1 VLPILSPL
9 NDGHMKT
16 KLFLLGFSLFCFV
29 AAKANTDEP
38 EPSRGK
44 GDPSTTTCPKGKK
57 DDIVGSVVHSDNK
70 KPLKDVNV
78 TAYLISRKEKTVLT
92 GENGT
97 YAFDE
102 LKPGTY
108 KFVFEKAG
116 FKKVT
121 KEKVVIRTDE
131 AFQLNIEM
139 IENTGGTFDLVP
151 SPLHFT
157 DF

>member
-1 VLPILSPL
+1 
-9 NDGHMKT
+9 MKS
-16 KLFLLGFSLFCFV
+16 KLLLMAIGLLGFASAN
-29 AAKANTDEP
+29 AAI
-38 EPSRGK
+38 
-44 GDPSTTTCPKGKK
+44 DPDPNPYSSKGKK
-57 DDIVGSVVHSDNK
+57 NDINGLVVQADNK
-70 KPLKDVNV
+70 KPLKDVSI
-78 TAYLISRKEKTVLT
+78 TAYLISKKEKIVQTDDA
-92 GENGT
+92 GS

-121 KEKVVIRTDE
+121 KDKVVIKTDE

-139 IENTGGTFDLVP
+139 IEAKDFELIP
-151 SPLHFT
+151 SPLHFS

>member
-1 VLPILSPL
+1 
-9 NDGHMKT
+9 MKT
-16 KLFLLGFSLFCFV
+16 RFFLLAAFV
-29 AAKANTDEP
+29 LSFGIAKANTDP
-38 EPSRGK
+38 EPS
-44 GDPSTTTCPKGKK
+44 CVKGKK
-57 DDIVGSVVHSDNK
+57 DDLVGLVFQSDNK

-78 TAYLISRKEKTVLT
+78 TAYFVSKKEKTVLT
-92 GENGT
+92 ADDGT

-102 LKPGTY
+102 LKPGLY

-116 FKKVT
+116 FKKVVR
-121 KEKVVIRTDE
+121 EKVVIRTDE

-139 IENTGGTFDLVP
+139 IENNGFDLVP

>member
-1 VLPILSPL
+1 MQLRPSVFDFAAELITIQ
-9 NDGHMKT
+9 NGHMKT
-16 KLFLLGFSLFCFV
+16 KIVLLSIGLLAFGF
-29 AAKANTDEP
+29 ANASTDP
-38 EPSRGK
+38 EPS
-44 GDPSTTTCPKGKK
+44 PTKGKK
-57 DDIVGSVVHSDNK
+57 DDIVGMVTFQTDNK
-70 KPLKDVNV
+70 KPIRDVNV
-78 TAYLISRKEKTVLT
+78 TAYSVARKEKTVLT

-102 LKPGTY
+102 LKAGVY

-121 KEKVVIRTDE
+121 KDKVVVRTDE

-139 IENTGGTFDLVP
+139 IQDNGFDLMP

>member
-1 VLPILSPL
+1 
-9 NDGHMKT
+9 MKT
-16 KLFLLGFSLFCFV
+16 KIVLLSIFLLSFCI
-29 AAKANTDEP
+29 AKANTDP
-38 EPSRGK
+38 EPS
-44 GDPSTTTCPKGKK
+44 TVKGKK
-57 DDIVGSVVHSDNK
+57 DDIVGMVTFQSDNK
-70 KPLKDVNV
+70 KPIKDVNV
-78 TAYLISRKEKTVLT
+78 TAYLVTRKEKTVLT
-92 GENGT
+92 GDDGT

-102 LKPGTY
+102 LKPGVY

-121 KEKVVIRTDE
+121 KDKVVVKTDE

-139 IENTGGTFDLVP
+139 IQDNGFDLMP

>member
-1 VLPILSPL
+1 MVI
-9 NDGHMKT
+9 
-16 KLFLLGFSLFCFV
+16 FLLSFTIAQAG
-29 AAKANTDEP
+29 NGEP
-38 EPSRGK
+38 EPS
-44 GDPSTTTCPKGKK
+44 TVKGKK
-57 DDIVGSVVHSDNK
+57 DDLVGFVLTDSK

-78 TAYLISRKEKTVLT
+78 TAYLVSRKEKTVLT
-92 GENGT
+92 GEDGT
-97 YAFDE
+97 YAFNE

-121 KEKVVIRTDE
+121 REKVVVKTDE

-139 IENTGGTFDLVP
+139 IENTAFDLVP

>member
-1 VLPILSPL
+1 
-9 NDGHMKT
+9 MKT
-16 KLFLLGFSLFCFV
+16 RFLLLGAFLMSFTLV
-29 AAKANTDEP
+29 KAGTDP
-38 EPSRGK
+38 EP
-44 GDPSTTTCPKGKK
+44 TAIKGKK
-57 DDIVGSVVHSDNK
+57 DDLVGFVIQSEGK
-70 KPLKDVNV
+70 KPIKDVNV
-78 TAYLISRKEKTVLT
+78 TAYLVSRKEKMVLT
-92 GENGT
+92 GEDGT

-121 KEKVVIRTDE
+121 KEKVVIKTDE

-139 IENTGGTFDLVP
+139 IENTGFDLLP

>member
-1 VLPILSPL
+1 MELGNSEQDSRI
-9 NDGHMKT
+9 DHHQIDHMKT
-16 KLFLLGFSLFCFV
+16 KIVLLSLGLLSFGL
-29 AAKANTDEP
+29 ANASTDP
-38 EPSRGK
+38 V
-44 GDPSTTTCPKGKK
+44 PSTTKGKK
-57 DDIVGSVVHSDNK
+57 DDIVGQVVIQNDSK
-70 KPLKDVNV
+70 KPIRDVNV
-78 TAYLISRKEKTVLT
+78 TAYLVSRKEKTVLT

-102 LKPGTY
+102 LKAGVY

-121 KEKVVIRTDE
+121 KDKVVVRTDE

-139 IENTGGTFDLVP
+139 IQDNGFDLMP

>member
-1 VLPILSPL
+1 M
-9 NDGHMKT
+9 G
-16 KLFLLGFSLFCFV
+16 LFLLSFTI
-29 AAKANTDEP
+29 ANAGAGDP
-38 EPSRGK
+38 EPS
-44 GDPSTTTCPKGKK
+44 TVKGKK
-57 DDIVGSVVHSDNK
+57 DDLVGFVQTDSK

-78 TAYLISRKEKTVLT
+78 TAYLVSRKEKTVLT
-92 GENGT
+92 GEDGT
-97 YAFDE
+97 YAFAE

-121 KEKVVIRTDE
+121 KEKVVVRTDE

-139 IENTGGTFDLVP
+139 IENSANGFDLVP

>member
-1 VLPILSPL
+1 
-9 NDGHMKT
+9 MKT
-16 KLFLLGFSLFCFV
+16 RLFLLGLFLASFTI
-29 AAKANTDEP
+29 AKANTDP
-38 EPSRGK
+38 A
-44 GDPSTTTCPKGKK
+44 PSTVKGKK
-57 DDIVGSVVHSDNK
+57 DDLVGFVVQSEGK
-70 KPLKDVNV
+70 KPIKDVNV
-78 TAYLISRKEKTVLT
+78 TAYLVSKKEKMVLT
-92 GENGT
+92 GEDGT
-97 YAFDE
+97 YAFDD

-121 KEKVVIRTDE
+121 KEKVVVKTDE

-139 IENTGGTFDLVP
+139 IENTAFDLLP

>member
-1 VLPILSPL
+1 
-9 NDGHMKT
+9 MKT
-16 KLFLLGFSLFCFV
+16 KMLLLGISILSFAV
-29 AAKANTDEP
+29 AKANTDP
-38 EPSRGK
+38 EPS
-44 GDPSTTTCPKGKK
+44 TIKGKK
-57 DDIVGSVVHSDNK
+57 DDLVGFVVESDSK
-70 KPLKDVNV
+70 KPIKDVNV
-78 TAYLISRKEKTVLT
+78 TAYLVTRKEKMVMT
-92 GENGT
+92 GDDGT
-97 YAFDE
+97 YAFNE

-121 KEKVVIRTDE
+121 KEKVVVKIDE

-139 IENTGGTFDLVP
+139 IENAGFDLLP

>member
-1 VLPILSPL
+1 VYDFAAELITIQ
-9 NDGHMKT
+9 NGHMKT
-16 KLFLLGFSLFCFV
+16 KLLLLSFGLLAFGI
-29 AAKANTDEP
+29 ANASGDP
-38 EPSRGK
+38 
-44 GDPSTTTCPKGKK
+44 DPSTTKGKK
-57 DDIVGSVVHSDNK
+57 DDIVGMVTFQNDAK
-70 KPLKDVNV
+70 KPIRDVNV
-78 TAYLISRKEKTVLT
+78 TAYLVARKEKTVLT
-92 GENGT
+92 GEDGT

-102 LKPGTY
+102 LKPGVY

-121 KEKVVIRTDE
+121 KDKVVVKTDE

-139 IENTGGTFDLVP
+139 IQDNGFDLMP

>member
-1 VLPILSPL
+1 
-9 NDGHMKT
+9 MKT
-16 KLFLLGFSLFCFV
+16 KIVLLSFGLLAFGF
-29 AAKANTDEP
+29 ANASTDP
-38 EPSRGK
+38 EP
-44 GDPSTTTCPKGKK
+44 TTKGKK
-57 DDIVGSVVHSDNK
+57 DDIVGMVTFQTDNK
-70 KPLKDVNV
+70 KPIKDVNV
-78 TAYLISRKEKTVLT
+78 TAILITRKEKTVLT
-92 GENGT
+92 GDDGT

-102 LKPGTY
+102 LKPGVY

-121 KEKVVIRTDE
+121 KDKVVVRTDE

-139 IENTGGTFDLVP
+139 IQDNGFDLMP